1 MESAKVACRKWL
13 QGGNG
18 WGWRDDWTGSRKFS
32 VWVINLNSVSQW
44 HFNTISCQPL
54 LTEISVLK
62 CVCER
67 SGEECEPV
75 PAPAKHDKTQLRQ
88 SESTQCGECSTVD
101 FTENQKTVLYFVY
114 FRNNLRS
121 TLHKNSLVV
130 VKRLLQVS
138 QPYNK
143 DTGDNSKDTGDN
155 SSLISNT
162 NFSIPSTPQF
172 PRTVVSE
179 SVTVDSLFFSR
190 LRAWPHPPHVCATT
204 FVIKTGERF
213 ARPSIIL
220 YSRLLS
226 FLYHLFYVPLKWI

>member
-1 MESAKVACRKWL
+1 M
-13 QGGNG
+13 NP
-18 WGWRDDWTGSRKFS
+18 D
-32 VWVINLNSVSQW
+32 
-44 HFNTISCQPL
+44 QPL
-54 LTEISVLK
+54 LNMTKPS
-62 CVCER
+62 
-67 SGEECEPV
+67 
-75 PAPAKHDKTQLRQ
+75 LRQ

-101 FTENQKTVLYFVY
+101 GFKQKTVLYFVY
-114 FRNNLRS
+114 FRNDLRS

-162 NFSIPSTPQF
+162 NFSIPSTPHF

-190 LRAWPHPPHVCATT
+190 SRARPHPPHVCATT

-213 ARPSIIL
+213 ARPSIL

-226 FLYHLFYVPLKWI
+226 FLYHLFYVPLK